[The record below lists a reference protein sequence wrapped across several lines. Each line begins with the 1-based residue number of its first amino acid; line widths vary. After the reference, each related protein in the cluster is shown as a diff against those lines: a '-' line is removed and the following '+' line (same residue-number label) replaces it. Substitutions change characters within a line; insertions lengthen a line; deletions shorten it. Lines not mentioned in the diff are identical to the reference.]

1 LLNQSIAE
9 DNEVFWGNSQKSLI
23 NSWKTAWFLQLA
35 ISSFIPGTLFYIL
48 IHKPMPSQPEKMKA
62 YWRKNLQTLLI
73 LLLIWFIVSFG
84 FGILLVEQLN
94 EFRLGGYKLG
104 FWFAQQGSIYAFV
117 ILIFVYVVRMNK
129 LDKEFDVNE
138 D

>member
-1 LLNQSIAE
+1 
-9 DNEVFWGNSQKSLI
+9 
-23 NSWKTAWFLQLA
+23 
-35 ISSFIPGTLFYIL
+35 
-48 IHKPMPSQPEKMKA
+48 MPSQPEKMKA
-62 YWRKNLQTLLI
+62 YWRKNLQTLYI
-73 LLLIWFIVSFG
+73 LLLIWFVVSFG
-84 FGILLVEQLN
+84 FGILLVEPLN